1 MRYVT
6 HYEQYPIYEP
16 AEGGYYYAG
25 NQITEYERMSKRAA
39 KRELKEL
46 FDILRRDHNDP
57 EYPWVMSLDENMI
70 YRGSKYIGDG
80 ESYGIERKLGRRSSG
95 RVAYC

>member
-1 MRYVT
+1 MRYIT

-25 NQITEYERMSKRAA
+25 NQITEYKRMSKRAA

-46 FDILRRDHNDP
+46 FDILRRDYNDP

-80 ESYGIERKLGRRSSG
+80 ESYVIERKLGNRASG